1 MHVLQNEP
9 LQKRNTLRL
18 QSMARAFVNV
28 SSEEELRAALLWAR
42 NNHVQVTALGQG
54 SNIVLAGDLNAL
66 VIHQEMQGRKVL
78 EENDRATVIRVSAGE
93 NWHSLVQWSLSQ
105 GYFGLENLA
114 LIPGTVGAAPI
125 QNIGAYGVELSSFV
139 RSVQALS
146 VSNSE
151 QLKLSTSECG
161 FAYRDS
167 VFKSDMRDQCVIT
180 SLDLVLSK
188 EPKVQCA
195 YPALR
200 DYLHQQN
207 VSDPTPID
215 VFDAVVAIRSSRL
228 PDPETCPN
236 AGSFFKNPVLE
247 EAQFQSVLKLAPSI
261 PHYPQADGTI
271 KVAAAWLIE
280 QCGWKGARRETVGVH
295 REHALVLVNYNSDD
309 GKHLLALADDIQ
321 RSVFDFSGLELEIEP
336 RVYGLE

>member
-1 MHVLQNEP
+1 MHVLQNES

-18 QSMARAFVNV
+18 PAKASAFVNV
-28 SSEEELRAALLWAR
+28 SSEEELRGALAWAR
-42 NNHVQVTALGQG
+42 QHQAQVIPLGHG

-66 VIHQEMQGRKVL
+66 VIQQGMQGRQVL
-78 EENDRATVIRVSAGE
+78 EEDSRSVVVRVAAGE
-93 NWHSLVQWSLSQ
+93 NWHSLVQWSLSK

-139 RSVQALS
+139 RSVHALT
-146 VSNSE
+146 VLHSE
-151 QLKLSTSECG
+151 PLTLSASECS

-167 VFKSDMRDQCVIT
+167 IFKRDRRDTCVVT

-188 EPKVQCA
+188 EPNAQCT
-195 YPALR
+195 YPTLSN
-200 DYLHQQN
+200 YLQQN
-207 VSDPTPID
+207 NIASPTPMD
-215 VFDAVVAIRSSRL
+215 VFNAVVAIRSSRL
-228 PDPETCPN
+228 PDPATCPN

-247 EAQFQSVLKLAPSI
+247 DQQFQSVFKLAPAI
-261 PHYPQADGTI
+261 PHYPQADGKI

-280 QCGWKGARRETVGVH
+280 QCGWKGRRLERVGVH
-295 REHALVLVNYNSDD
+295 SEHALVLVNCD
-309 GKHLLALADDIQ
+309 GGDGEHLLALADDIK
-321 RSVFDFSGLELEIEP
+321 RSVLDFSGLELQIEP